1 MKEVLA
7 AIDAPHFFCGI
18 VLQNDKVI
26 EAAPIVGYMKRGK
39 WSRASAC
46 ATTARTKAGRS
57 RSCGRWIVNESRRHA
72 SYPGIQV
79 F

>member
-39 WSRASAC
+39 WTRARVRDYC
-46 ATTARTKAGRS
+46 KQQGWTVTVVWEMERK
-57 RSCGRWIVNESRRHA
+57 
-72 SYPGIQV
+72 
-79 F
+79 